1 LTTSATLP
9 LITAAQ
15 LGQWLK
21 GARQKH
27 GLTQKALAN
36 QLGLS
41 QNRVSYLESHP
52 EDLSVRQLLNWCAA
66 VKLELSL
73 GERGRSAAD
82 QAEW

>member
-1 LTTSATLP
+1 VPASTSLPVVTAT
-9 LITAAQ
+9 Q
-15 LGQWLK
+15 LGPLLK
-21 GARQKH
+21 AARQKVS
-27 GLTQKALAN
+27 LTQKGLAS

-52 EDLSVRQLLNWCAA
+52 EDLSVKQLLGWCAA

-73 GERGRSAAD
+73 GERSRSPAD